1 MSVNIYYNP
10 LANKRKVCA
19 PAQRIDSVILREHL
33 VAADAT
39 EIEYQTLTKSFA
51 DRRAAERAARARFDA
66 IERKI
71 SIAQRAIS
79 EIERLRDDLN

>member
-1 MSVNIYYNP
+1 MSVNIVHNP
-10 LANKRKVCA
+10 LANKQKVCA
-19 PAQRIDSVILREHL
+19 PAQRLREHL

-39 EIEYQTLTKSFA
+39 EIEYQILTKSFA

-79 EIERLRDDLN
+79 EIERLRDDLH

>member
-1 MSVNIYYNP
+1 MPYNISKNP

-19 PAQRIDSVILREHL
+19 PAHRIDSVILREHL

-79 EIERLRDDLN
+79 EIERLRDDLH